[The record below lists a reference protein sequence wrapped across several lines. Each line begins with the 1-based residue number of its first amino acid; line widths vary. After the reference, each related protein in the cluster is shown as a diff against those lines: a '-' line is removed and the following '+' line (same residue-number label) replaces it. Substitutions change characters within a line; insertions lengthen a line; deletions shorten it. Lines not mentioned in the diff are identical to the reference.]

1 MKILK
6 AYADAGAMSQQGY
19 GALRA
24 PRASQ
29 GQSGHGPPAKG
40 EFLTVSEE
48 ARQLFAQSGAGGIS
62 VMPQDATY
70 DQHGHVMRQL
80 DSLQGDLRQLAAQF
94 MLQPGGEAMAGRLG
108 AMRSR
113 LSSIRAQ
120 V

>member
-24 PRASQ
+24 PRAPQ
-29 GQSGHGPPAKG
+29 GQHGQPARG
-40 EFLTVSEE
+40 DFLNVSEE
-48 ARQLFAQSGAGGIS
+48 ARRLSAQSGAGGIS

-94 MLQPGGEAMAGRLG
+94 MLLPGGEAMAGRLG
-108 AMRSR
+108 AMRSC